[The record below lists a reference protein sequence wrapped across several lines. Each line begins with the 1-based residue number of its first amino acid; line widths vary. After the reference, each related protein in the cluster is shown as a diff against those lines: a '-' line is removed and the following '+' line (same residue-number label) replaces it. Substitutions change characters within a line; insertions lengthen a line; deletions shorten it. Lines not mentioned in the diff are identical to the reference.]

1 MYLTS
6 QQLIIP
12 LLAVEHGLFTLSGAP
27 EFTTILYWGPNTHS
41 IFWFCWAFCLS
52 IVRLSPIYERGRCG
66 RDRKVVGF
74 TTTCTISAYHY

>member
-27 EFTTILYWGPNTHS
+27 EFTTILYWGPVSLIGGGYRITQ
-41 IFWFCWAFCLS
+41 
-52 IVRLSPIYERGRCG
+52 
-66 RDRKVVGF
+66 RKPPACRKSMTNF
-74 TTTCTISAYHY
+74 IT